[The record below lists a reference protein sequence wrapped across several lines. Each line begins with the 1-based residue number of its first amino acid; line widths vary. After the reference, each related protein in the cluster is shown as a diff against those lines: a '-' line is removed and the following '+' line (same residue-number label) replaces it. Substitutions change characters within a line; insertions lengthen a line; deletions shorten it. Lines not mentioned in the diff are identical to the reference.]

1 MKLCDKYAARG
12 KNIWETEMI
21 KANNITFSYKNDNPI
36 VENFT
41 YHFLKGKSYIILG
54 ENGKGKTTLL
64 KLLLGLMKPDKGT
77 VEINS
82 QAVIAYV
89 PDYNGLY
96 ENLSVIDNVYF
107 RLGIN
112 NKSFESI
119 KEKYKELIRRNGI
132 EQYQDSLVKTLS
144 LGTKKKVGIICALV
158 TTPDILV
165 LDEPTGG
172 LDDKSKTELI
182 NMLKEEKN
190 EMTMIAVTHDKDFI
204 NEVEG
209 ICLRM

>member
-1 MKLCDKYAARG
+1 MI
-12 KNIWETEMI
+12 NFSSIII
-21 KANNITFSYKNDNPI
+21 KATDITFSYKNDETI
-36 VENFT
+36 VENFS

-64 KLLLGLMKPDKGT
+64 KLLLGLIKPDKGT
-77 VEINS
+77 VELNKE
-82 QAVIAYV
+82 AVVAYV

-112 NKSFESI
+112 NKSFENI
-119 KEKYKELIRRNGI
+119 KQKYKELIQRYGL
-132 EQYQDSLVKTLS
+132 EEYQYSLVKTLS
-144 LGTKKKVGIICALV
+144 LGTKKKVGIICALIL
-158 TTPDILV
+158 TPDILV

-172 LDDKSKTELI
+172 LDDKSKKELI
-182 NMLKEEKN
+182 NMLKKEKN
-190 EMTMIAVTHDKDFI
+190 EMTIIVVTHDKEYI
-204 NEVEG
+204 SEVEG